1 MNTLIRAA
9 LIRALWTAGETLVS
23 TLPAG
28 IVITPAMI
36 QSLDWTFLF
45 VILAWLGTG
54 ALSFV
59 ITFFKCLKTGLPEVD
74 YEQHLYMSVDE
85 PNDAEVT
92 DDDE

>member
-1 MNTLIRAA
+1 MKTLIRAA

-28 IVITPAMI
+28 VVITPAMI
-36 QSLDWTFLF
+36 RSLDWTFLY

-59 ITFFKCLKTGLPEVD
+59 ITFFKCLKTGLPEAE
-74 YEQHLYMSVDE
+74 YEHHLYMSREE
-85 PNDAEVT
+85 PDDAEVSE
-92 DDDE
+92 DVD